1 MSIPQWFFIIP
12 VGEGAKRRG
21 MEGPEGAKR
30 SRIKVRN
37 GQREVRLRGEGAKR
51 SRIIVGNGQREV
63 GLNGEGEK
71 RSRIKG
77 GRGKEN

>member
-1 MSIPQWFFIIP
+1 M
-12 VGEGAKRRG
+12 
-21 MEGPEGAKR
+21 
-30 SRIKVRN
+30 RN
-37 GQREVRLRGEGAKR
+37 GQREVGLRGEGAKR

-63 GLNGEGEK
+63 GLNGEGAK